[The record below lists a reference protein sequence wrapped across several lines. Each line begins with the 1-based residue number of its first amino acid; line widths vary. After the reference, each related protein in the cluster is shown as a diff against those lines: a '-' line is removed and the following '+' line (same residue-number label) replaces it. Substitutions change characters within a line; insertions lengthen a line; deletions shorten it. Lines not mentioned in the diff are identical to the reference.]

1 MASRTKT
8 DFHKHYPLTYL
19 PLVLLGTPTV
29 SIIKWNIILPLFSS
43 WIFLIL
49 PTVWYPALP
58 AIFNWDLTQRIST
71 NLSPTVTQSSHS
83 EHFWSFIQT
92 KRFLS
97 QTCKSA
103 IDVAKNTGC
112 HIIFANL
119 FYNLIV
125 KPWTW
130 IIYDYEL
137 WLCRHLL
144 YQFVLEIHTY
154 ITKCSRTWYFF
165 QSFKSGKKLIF
176 SLQFV

>member
-1 MASRTKT
+1 MMASRITT
-8 DFHKHYPLTYL
+8 DFHNGYWLTDWL
-19 PLVLLGTPTV
+19 TKVLLGTPTV

-83 EHFWSFIQT
+83 EQYRSFIQT

-97 QTCKSA
+97 LTCKSA
-103 IDVAKNTGC
+103 IDAAKYTGC
-112 HIIFANL
+112 HFIFANL
-119 FYNLIV
+119 FYNLFV

-130 IIYDYEL
+130 IICHDYAGICFIN
-137 WLCRHLL
+137 LCLKFTL
-144 YQFVLEIHTY
+144 T
-154 ITKCSRTWYFF
+154 
-165 QSFKSGKKLIF
+165 
-176 SLQFV
+176 